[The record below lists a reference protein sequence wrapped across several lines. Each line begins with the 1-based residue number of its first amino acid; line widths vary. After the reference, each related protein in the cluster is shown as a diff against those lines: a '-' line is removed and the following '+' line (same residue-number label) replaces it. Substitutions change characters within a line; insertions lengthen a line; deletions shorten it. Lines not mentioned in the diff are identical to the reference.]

1 MRRSLL
7 LITVLAVAAVA
18 FAQRQVMTRRAVSV
32 ALVGLALAC
41 WLVIGDGHASAA
53 QVGCGDTITKDT
65 KLHKD
70 LVNCPNNGIVIGANG
85 ITLDLNGHTI
95 DGDGTPAGGCDV
107 ATEFCDVG
115 VVNFRH
121 DGVTVK
127 DGSLRQFGGA
137 INFFGPLRH
146 NRLLG
151 ISASRSADV
160 GIQLFETSRSLIRDS
175 SANRS
180 ISRQLGFGLA
190 LYSTRHLRVVG
201 NSFRHNAGDAVHT
214 VDSNRNLIKANLMAR
229 NGGQGFVLEDGE
241 RNQISRNRLARNGAG
256 IAVSPGRHTVIS
268 KNRVLGGRDGIRIE
282 KGHDNL
288 VARNVVVH
296 THRAGIR
303 LGIKHPFIGGA
314 HNLLRR
320 NRVRDSG
327 GDGFVVGKKDRHSLL
342 EGNVA
347 RRNGDDGFD
356 IQSSSTT
363 LTRNRAMDNGDL
375 GIEAVFSVI
384 DGGGNRAH
392 GNGDPRQCVNVV
404 CG

>member
-1 MRRSLL
+1 MRNIWHPLTERHP
-7 LITVLAVAAVA
+7 TA
-18 FAQRQVMTRRAVSV
+18 TRGVSV
-32 ALVGLALAC
+32 ALLIGAIAGGLA
-41 WLVIGDGHASAA
+41 IGGGQALAA
-53 QVGCGDTITKDT
+53 QVKCGDTITKDT

-70 LVNCPNNGIVIGANG
+70 LVNCPSNGIVIGADR

-95 DGDGTPAGGCDV
+95 DGDGTFSEGCDV

-137 INFFGPLRH
+137 VNFFGPLRH

-190 LYSTRHLRVVG
+190 LYSTRHVRVVG
-201 NSFRHNAGDAVHT
+201 NSFRHNGGDAVHT

-229 NGGQGFVLEDGE
+229 NGGQAFVLEGGT
-241 RNQISRNRLARNGAG
+241 RNEIRRNRVVQNNAG
-256 IAVSPGRHTVIS
+256 IALSPGVRNIIAGNHVA
-268 KNRVLGGRDGIRIE
+268 GGRDGIRIE
-282 KGHDNL
+282 KGHENL
-288 VARNVVVH
+288 VAHNLVAH
-296 THRAGIR
+296 TRRAGIR

-314 HNLLRR
+314 HNLVRR
-320 NRVRDSG
+320 NRVRDSRV
-327 GDGFVVGKKDRHSLL
+327 DGFVVVKKDRHSLL
-342 EGNVA
+342 KRNVA
-347 RRNGDDGFD
+347 KGSGDDGFD
-356 IQSSSTT
+356 IESSSTT
-363 LTRNRAMDNGDL
+363 LTRNRAVNNGDL
-375 GIEAVFSVI
+375 GIDAVFGVN

-392 GNGDPRQCVNVV
+392 RNGNPLQCVNIV

>member
-1 MRRSLL
+1 MRNIWHPLTERHP
-7 LITVLAVAAVA
+7 AA
-18 FAQRQVMTRRAVSV
+18 TRGVSV
-32 ALVGLALAC
+32 ALLIGAIAGGLA
-41 WLVIGDGHASAA
+41 IGGGQALAA
-53 QVGCGDTITKDT
+53 QVKCGDTITKDT

-70 LVNCPNNGIVIGANG
+70 LVNCPSNGIVIGADR

-95 DGDGTPAGGCDV
+95 DGDGTFSEGCDV

-137 INFFGPLRH
+137 VNFFGPLRH

-190 LYSTRHLRVVG
+190 LYSTRHVRVVG

-229 NGGQGFVLEDGE
+229 NGGQAFVLEGGT
-241 RNQISRNRLARNGAG
+241 RNEIRRNRVVQNNAG
-256 IAVSPGRHTVIS
+256 IALSPGVRNIIAGNHVA
-268 KNRVLGGRDGIRIE
+268 GGRDGIRIE
-282 KGHDNL
+282 KGHENL
-288 VARNVVVH
+288 VAHNLVAH
-296 THRAGIR
+296 TRRAGIR

-314 HNLLRR
+314 QNVVRR
-320 NRVRDSG
+320 NRVRDSRV
-327 GDGFVVGKKDRHSLL
+327 DGFVVVKKDRHSLL
-342 EGNVA
+342 KRNVA
-347 RRNGDDGFD
+347 KGSGDDGFD
-356 IQSSSTT
+356 IESSSTT
-363 LTRNRAMDNGDL
+363 LTRNRAVNNGDL
-375 GIEAVFSVI
+375 GIDAVFGVN

-392 GNGDPRQCVNVV
+392 RNGNPLQCVNIV

>member
-1 MRRSLL
+1 MRDLSDPFKDRHP
-7 LITVLAVAAVA
+7 IATGA
-18 FAQRQVMTRRAVSV
+18 FSV
-32 ALVGLALAC
+32 ALLLGALAC
-41 WLVIGDGHASAA
+41 WLAVGGTEALAA
-53 QVGCGDTITKDT
+53 QVNCGDTITTDT
-65 KLHKD
+65 TLHKD
-70 LVNCPNNGIVIGANG
+70 LVNCPNNGILIGADH

-107 ATEFCDVG
+107 AETEFCDVG

-137 INFFGPLRH
+137 VNFFGPLRH

-160 GIQLFETSRSLIRDS
+160 GIQLLKTSRSLIRDS

-180 ISRQLGFGLA
+180 ISRLLGFGLA

-201 NSFRHNAGDAVHT
+201 DSFRHNAGDAVHT
-214 VDSNRNLIKANLMAR
+214 VDSNSDLIKANLMAR
-229 NGGQGFVLEDGE
+229 NGGQAFVLEGGK
-241 RNQISRNRLARNGAG
+241 RNEIRRNRVVQNSVG
-256 IAVSPGRHTVIS
+256 IALGPGIRNIIAGNHIS
-268 KNRVLGGRDGIRIE
+268 GGRDGIRIE
-282 KGHDNL
+282 KGHENL
-288 VARNVVVH
+288 VAHNLVAH

-314 HNLLRR
+314 HNVVRR
-320 NRVRDSG
+320 NRVRDSRV
-327 GDGFVVGKKDRHSLL
+327 DGFVVVKKDRHSLL
-342 EGNVA
+342 E
-347 RRNGDDGFD
+347 RNIAKGSGDDGFD
-356 IQSSSTT
+356 IESSSTT
-363 LTRNRAMDNGDL
+363 LTRNRAAHNGGFGIQAVL
-375 GIEAVFSVI
+375 GVN

-392 GNGDPRQCVNVV
+392 GNGNPLQCVNIV

>member
-1 MRRSLL
+1 MRRIRHPLAASLHLPASGAFSAAL
-7 LITVLAVAAVA
+7 L
-18 FAQRQVMTRRAVSV
+18 VS
-32 ALVGLALAC
+32 GLAC
-41 WLVIGDGHASAA
+41 WLAIGGPQASAA
-53 QVGCGDTITKDT
+53 QVKCGDTITTDT
-65 KLHKD
+65 TLHKD
-70 LVNCPNNGIVIGANG
+70 LINCPSNGIVIGANG

-95 DGDGTPAGGCDV
+95 DGDGTFARGCDV

-137 INFFGPLRH
+137 VNFFGPLRH

-190 LYSTRHLRVVG
+190 LYSTRHVRVVG

-229 NGGQGFVLEDGE
+229 NGGQAFVLEGGT
-241 RNQISRNRLARNGAG
+241 RNEIRRNRVVQNNAG
-256 IAVSPGRHTVIS
+256 IALSPGVRNIIAGNHVA
-268 KNRVLGGRDGIRIE
+268 GGRDGIRIE
-282 KGHDNL
+282 KGHENL
-288 VARNVVVH
+288 VAHNLVAH
-296 THRAGIR
+296 TRRAGIR

-314 HNLLRR
+314 QNVVRR
-320 NRVRDSG
+320 NRVRDSRV
-327 GDGFVVGKKDRHSLL
+327 DGFVVVKKDRHSLL
-342 EGNVA
+342 KRNVA
-347 RRNGDDGFD
+347 KGSGDDGFD
-356 IQSSSTT
+356 IESSSTT
-363 LTRNRAMDNGDL
+363 LTRNRAVNNGDL
-375 GIEAVFSVI
+375 GIDAVFGVN
-384 DGGGNRAH
+384 DGGGNRAPRN
-392 GNGDPRQCVNVV
+392 GNPLQCVNIV

>member
-1 MRRSLL
+1 MRHARHPLTVSLHQPAQRGVLLSLL
-7 LITVLAVAAVA
+7 AAALTCWLAVGV
-18 FAQRQVMTRRAVSV
+18 
-32 ALVGLALAC
+32 
-41 WLVIGDGHASAA
+41 GHASAA
-53 QVGCGDTITKDT
+53 QVKCGDTITTDT
-65 KLHKD
+65 TLHKD
-70 LVNCPNNGIVIGANG
+70 LVNCPSNGIVIGANG

-95 DGDGTPAGGCDV
+95 DGDGTDAGCDV

-137 INFFGPLRH
+137 VNLFGPLRR

-160 GIQLFETSRSLIRDS
+160 GIQLFETSRSVIRDS

-180 ISRQLGFGLA
+180 MSRQLGFGLA
-190 LYSTRHLRVVG
+190 LYNTRHVRVVG

-214 VDSNRNLIKANLMAR
+214 VDSNGNLIKANLMAR
-229 NGGQGFVLEDGE
+229 NGGQAFVLEGGK
-241 RNQISRNRLARNGAG
+241 RNEIRRNRVVQNGAG
-256 IAVSPGRHTVIS
+256 ITLSPGNHNVITR
-268 KNRVLGGRDGIRIE
+268 NRVRGGRDGIRIE
-282 KGHDNL
+282 KGHENL
-288 VARNVVVH
+288 VAHNLVTH

-314 HNLLRR
+314 HNVVRR
-320 NRVRDSG
+320 NRVRDSRV
-327 GDGFVVGKKDRHSLL
+327 DGFVVVKKDRHSLL
-342 EGNVA
+342 KRNVA
-347 RRNGDDGFD
+347 KGSGDDGFD
-356 IQSSSTT
+356 IESSSTT
-363 LTRNRAMDNGDL
+363 LTRNRASRNGGF
-375 GIEAVFSVI
+375 GIQAVPGVN

-392 GNGDPRQCVNVV
+392 GNGNPLQCVNIV

>member
-1 MRRSLL
+1 MRRIRHPLTVSLHLPVPPAVSAIL
-7 LITVLAVAAVA
+7 LAAAVA
-18 FAQRQVMTRRAVSV
+18 
-32 ALVGLALAC
+32 C
-41 WLVIGDGHASAA
+41 WLAIDVGHASAA
-53 QVGCGDTITKDT
+53 QLKCGDTITTDT
-65 KLHKD
+65 TLHHD
-70 LVNCPNNGIVIGANG
+70 LVNCPSNGIEIGTDN

-95 DGDGTPAGGCDV
+95 DGDGTFSEGCDV

-137 INFFGPLRH
+137 VNFFGPLRH
-146 NRLLG
+146 GRLLD

-180 ISRQLGFGLA
+180 ISHQLGFGLA
-190 LYSTRHLRVVG
+190 LYSTRHVRVVD

-214 VDSNRNLIKANLMAR
+214 VDSNGNLIKANLMAR
-229 NGGQGFVLEDGE
+229 NGGQAFVLEGGK
-241 RNQISRNRLARNGAG
+241 RNEIRR
-256 IAVSPGRHTVIS
+256 
-268 KNRVLGGRDGIRIE
+268 NRVLKNGSGIALGPGSNNVIIRNRVLRGLAGIKVA

-288 VARNVVVH
+288 VARNLVAY
-296 THRAGIR
+296 TRRAGIR
-303 LGIKHPFIGGA
+303 LGLKHPSLGGA
-314 HNLLRR
+314 HNLVRR

-327 GDGFVVGKKDRHSLL
+327 VDGFVVLKKERHSRLK
-342 EGNVA
+342 GNA
-347 RRNGDDGFD
+347 SKGSGDDGFD
-356 IQSSSTT
+356 IESGLTT
-363 LTRNRAMDNGDL
+363 LTRNRAANNGDL
-375 GIEAVFSVI
+375 GIEAVLGVN

-392 GNGDPRQCVNVV
+392 GNGNPLQCLNIV

>member
-1 MRRSLL
+1 
-7 LITVLAVAAVA
+7 
-18 FAQRQVMTRRAVSV
+18 
-32 ALVGLALAC
+32 
-41 WLVIGDGHASAA
+41 
-53 QVGCGDTITKDT
+53 
-65 KLHKD
+65 
-70 LVNCPNNGIVIGANG
+70 VIGANG

-95 DGDGTPAGGCDV
+95 DGDGTFARGCDV

-137 INFFGPLRH
+137 VNFFGPLRH

-160 GIQLFETSRSLIRDS
+160 GIQLFKTSRSLIRDS

-190 LYSTRHLRVVG
+190 LYSTRHVRVVG

-214 VDSNRNLIKANLMAR
+214 VESNSNLIKANLMAR

-268 KNRVLGGRDGIRIE
+268 KNRVLGGRDGIRVE

-288 VARNVVVH
+288 VAHNLVAH
-296 THRAGIR
+296 THRVGIR

-314 HNLLRR
+314 HNVVRR
-320 NRVRDSG
+320 NRVRDSRV
-327 GDGFVVGKKDRHSLL
+327 DGFVVVKKDRHSLL
-342 EGNVA
+342 KRNVVKGS
-347 RRNGDDGFD
+347 GDDGFD
-356 IQSSSTT
+356 IESSSTT
-363 LTRNRAMDNGDL
+363 LTRNRAAHNGGF
-375 GIEAVFSVI
+375 GIQGVPGVN

-392 GNGDPRQCVNVV
+392 GNGNPLQCVNII